1 MSGMTAMPFVYT
13 FLQKLSGD
21 VTRYV
26 GASGQYYFSIDV
38 VLDFSIAAVFFNEIA
53 VSNKMFLSAK
63 CTFEFTRCGACEGRR
78 CAGMATINNSND
90 TLCEFREYCSELFG
104 FDDGVESKGDG
115 RRCSGRKNGR
125 GRVCTMENEASGGVD
140 VRDRIRIVSKVINKL

>member
-1 MSGMTAMPFVYT
+1 MPFVDT

-38 VLDFSIAAVFFNEIA
+38 VLDFSIATVFFNEIA

-63 CTFEFTRCGACEGRR
+63 SAFEFARDDARR
-78 CAGMATINNSND
+78 RGSEMTTINNSND
-90 TLCEFREYCSELFG
+90 GLREFREYCAELFCL
-104 FDDGVESKGDG
+104 DDAVETQWDRKRSSGQV
-115 RRCSGRKNGR
+115 RRRSRAST
-125 GRVCTMENEASGGVD
+125 VENKTCGGID
-140 VRDRIRIVSKVINKL
+140 ISDRIRIIGKVVEELL